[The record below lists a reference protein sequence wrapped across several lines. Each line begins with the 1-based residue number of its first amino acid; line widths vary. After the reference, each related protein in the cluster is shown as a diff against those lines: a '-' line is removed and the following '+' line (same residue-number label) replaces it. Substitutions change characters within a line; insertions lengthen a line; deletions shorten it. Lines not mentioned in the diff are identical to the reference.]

1 VRHAAVL
8 GSPIAHSL
16 SPVLHRTAYTELG
29 LDDWSY
35 EAHECTEDGLA
46 AFLDGLD
53 DSWAGLSLTMPLK
66 REALKLTDECGP
78 LAVQVGGANTILLR
92 NGRRFAENT
101 DVYGV
106 VTALTEAGIRPG
118 GALVLGG
125 GATAASAL
133 VALHE
138 LGLTAVTLAVRDRR
152 RAVEAAMAG
161 ERAGLAVSVRT
172 LDDLPKLLAEQ
183 PSSGLIVST
192 VPGDATAPYAPL
204 ITRARPDLAVFDVVY
219 APWPTTLGALAQAA
233 GSTVVGGLP
242 MLLHQAVRQVELMT
256 GRQDVPVEVM
266 RAAALAEQRL
276 RSR

>member
-16 SPVLHRTAYTELG
+16 SPVLHRAAYAGLG
-29 LDDWSY
+29 LADWTY
-35 EAHECTEDGLA
+35 EAFECTEDGLA

-53 DSWAGLSLTMPLK
+53 ASWAGLSLTMPLK
-66 REALKLTDECGP
+66 REALKLADGRGP

-92 NGRRFAENT
+92 DGRRFAENT
-101 DVYGV
+101 DVHGI

-138 LGLTAVTLAVRDRR
+138 LGLTAVTLVVRDRR
-152 RAVEAAMAG
+152 RAAEAAAAG
-161 ERAGLAVSVRT
+161 ERAGLAISVRL
-172 LDDLPKLLAEQ
+172 LDDLPELLAAQ
-183 PSSGLIVST
+183 PPDGLIVST
-192 VPGDATAPYAPL
+192 VPGDAAAPYAPL
-204 ITRARPDLAVFDVVY
+204 ITQARPDLAVFDVVY
-219 APWPTTLGALAQAA
+219 APWPTTLGAAARAA

-256 GRQDVPVEVM
+256 GRTDVPVEAM
-266 RAAALAEQRL
+266 RAAALAEQER